1 MFWKSTNANVFLFTF
16 ITAIKSALKQENLNP
31 EIEEKLLQLQRYQ
44 EKRMKPEQVER
55 ETRAVAVAAHSPS
68 PPPRRR
74 ATSSRND
81 DDDEWVDSS
90 PRKRSRA
97 RPPTPPPAPRA
108 PPPLAARAPSPA
120 PPAPAPAPSAP
131 QVTHTPISTLEERRR
146 AVSTH
151 SRLQMLLFKH
161 KEMLK
166 KDIIK
171 KRGLLEKEL
180 GVEIQVGPVRAVRIN
195 TRYIETLIFAIL

>member
-1 MFWKSTNANVFLFTF
+1 MVS
-16 ITAIKSALKQENLNP
+16 AIKSALKQENLNP

-44 EKRMKPEQVER
+44 EKRMKPEVQPER
-55 ETRAVAVAAHSPS
+55 EARAVAVVARSPS
-68 PPPRRR
+68 PPARRR
-74 ATSSRND
+74 ATSSRHDD

-90 PRKRSRA
+90 PRKRARGG
-97 RPPTPPPAPRA
+97 RPP
-108 PPPLAARAPSPA
+108 S
-120 PPAPAPAPSAP
+120 PPAPAPAPRPPPRAPAAPAPPPASAAP
-131 QVTHTPISTLEERRR
+131 APHAPHAPHPLPSGIDERRR
-146 AVSTH
+146 AASNN

-180 GVEIQVGPVRAVRIN
+180 GVEIQVDDS
-195 TRYIETLIFAIL
+195 F

>member
-1 MFWKSTNANVFLFTF
+1 MR
-16 ITAIKSALKQENLNP
+16 P
-31 EIEEKLLQLQRYQ
+31 EVR
-44 EKRMKPEQVER
+44 EQPER
-55 ETRAVAVAAHSPS
+55 EARAVAVVAQSPS

-74 ATSSRND
+74 VTSRHD

-90 PRKRSRA
+90 PRKRSRTMRQLSPPPQ
-97 RPPTPPPAPRA
+97 RPPPRA
-108 PPPLAARAPSPA
+108 PSVPVPPQPA
-120 PPAPAPAPSAP
+120 PPPPIHPPLSAAD
-131 QVTHTPISTLEERRR
+131 ERRR
-146 AVSTH
+146 AASTH

-180 GVEIQVGPVRAVRIN
+180 GVEIQVN
-195 TRYIETLIFAIL
+195 SSLNLIELIKATFKCSY

>member
-1 MFWKSTNANVFLFTF
+1 MKYALYNVCSTCMFP
-16 ITAIKSALKQENLNP
+16 AIKSALKQENLNP

-44 EKRMKPEQVER
+44 EKRMKPEVPPER
-55 ETRAVAVAAHSPS
+55 ETRAIAVVARSPT
-68 PPPRRR
+68 PPARRR
-74 ATSSRND
+74 ATSSRHDD

-90 PRKRSRA
+90 PRKRGRGGRSG
-97 RPPTPPPAPRA
+97 
-108 PPPLAARAPSPA
+108 S
-120 PPAPAPAPSAP
+120 PPAPAPPPRPTPTRVAPPPPAPVAPVAPS
-131 QVTHTPISTLEERRR
+131 TPAVLPHPSGIDERRR
-146 AVSTH
+146 VASNN

-180 GVEIQVGPVRAVRIN
+180 GVEIQVA
-195 TRYIETLIFAIL
+195 

>member
-1 MFWKSTNANVFLFTF
+1 MR
-16 ITAIKSALKQENLNP
+16 P
-31 EIEEKLLQLQRYQ
+31 EVR
-44 EKRMKPEQVER
+44 EQPER
-55 ETRAVAVAAHSPS
+55 EARAVAVVAQSQSPS

-74 ATSSRND
+74 VTSRPD

-90 PRKRSRA
+90 PRKRSRTA
-97 RPPTPPPAPRA
+97 RQLSPPPQRPPPRA
-108 PPPLAARAPSPA
+108 PSVPA
-120 PPAPAPAPSAP
+120 PPQPAPPPPSHPPPSAAD
-131 QVTHTPISTLEERRR
+131 ERRR
-146 AVSTH
+146 AASTH

-180 GVEIQVGPVRAVRIN
+180 GVEIQVFKSSLKLMKLVNNSFKCG
-195 TRYIETLIFAIL
+195 Y

>member
-1 MFWKSTNANVFLFTF
+1 MR
-16 ITAIKSALKQENLNP
+16 P
-31 EIEEKLLQLQRYQ
+31 EVR
-44 EKRMKPEQVER
+44 EQPER
-55 ETRAVAVAAHSPS
+55 EARAVAVVAQSPS

-74 ATSSRND
+74 MTSRHD

-90 PRKRSRA
+90 PRKRLRTARQLSPPPQ
-97 RPPTPPPAPRA
+97 RPPPRA
-108 PPPLAARAPSPA
+108 PSVPA
-120 PPAPAPAPSAP
+120 PPQPAPPPPSQPPPSAAD
-131 QVTHTPISTLEERRR
+131 ERRR
-146 AVSTH
+146 AASTH

-180 GVEIQVGPVRAVRIN
+180 GVEIQVIN
-195 TRYIETLIFAIL
+195 SSLKVMKLINITFKCR